1 MAIRASE
8 QDSFVG
14 SDLGHYRIVEK
25 IGAGGMGEVYR
36 ARDEHLARD
45 VAIKVL
51 PPGTLIDESARKHFH
66 KEAVIL
72 SQLNH
77 PNVATIHDFDTQQG
91 EDFIVME
98 YIPGIT
104 LSAKVAGR
112 PLPEKE
118 VPGLGV
124 ELAEGLSAAHVQGI
138 VHCDLKPSNLRIT
151 IGGRLKILDFGLA
164 KLRFPVMATA
174 TTESLSETPAFAGTL
189 PYMAPEQLLGGEI
202 DARTDIYA
210 AGSVLYEM
218 STGQRPFAEVERSQL
233 IGAILRKPPRPPTAL
248 NPRLSPELERIV
260 GKCLQ
265 KDPNNR
271 YQTAR
276 ELAIDLKR
284 VARGDTPIT
293 APVPRR
299 FRRPGTSFFA
309 VVLAVLVSLLV
320 VPATRHRVA
329 SQAVAAWYRIT
340 GQVGLAVPA
349 ITEKDSILVTDF
361 SNRTGDPVLDG
372 TLRKAVALDLDQS
385 PYLNVVS
392 DRKVAEALK
401 RMGRDPEEKLTPELG
416 TDLCQRNGIK
426 ALLVGSIDNIGNYSL
441 LTMQVINAASGEVL
455 AEDHRQA
462 SRKEEVLSL
471 VDQAGSELRKRLGES
486 LTSIQRF
493 EKPLPEATTR
503 SLEALRAFAL
513 GDTKH
518 DSAYE
523 IEAIGL
529 YKRALELDPNFALAW
544 ARLAS
549 VYRNLGDQADAEDA
563 ARHAYALKDRVSER
577 ERLYILAKSS
587 DLTKKRTALELYRS
601 IYPRDPTPYVNL
613 SELDTDQQA
622 EKDLLDALR
631 LDPGTAVAY
640 GDLAEIYA
648 ARGSMAKAMATCREG
663 LGRVSGSPTLAA
675 SCYEVALAAQEPAS
689 LQEITA
695 TLNASAG
702 GRVFL
707 AEVERDRTFAKGQVQ
722 RSREKNERLLE
733 ALRDYHLPSL
743 VLSKLLPYTRLQL
756 AAGYKIRVS
765 EQLRAYPGLAARS
778 LAALLASAEA
788 GEPQAA
794 GRMKSEAL
802 ENSNDPF
809 GPYADALMAF
819 RRGQLPRALA
829 LFRNTNE
836 LRDPFVFWYRG
847 STSLR
852 GHQFAQATAD
862 FDKLLEGAKP
872 IASLSPWASF
882 AHIGLARCLAEERKG
897 PEARAEYEKA
907 FDLWKDADSDIPL
920 LQQARAEYAKVH

>member
-1 MAIRASE
+1 MASRTSD
-8 QDSFVG
+8 QGFLVG
-14 SDLGHYRIVEK
+14 SELGHYRIVEK

-36 ARDEHLARD
+36 ARDEHLTRD

-51 PPGTLIDESARKHFH
+51 PSGTLTDASARKHFH
-66 KEAVIL
+66 KEALIL

-77 PNVATIHDFDTQQG
+77 PNIATIHDFDTQQG
-91 EDFIVME
+91 VDFLVME

-104 LSAKVAGR
+104 LSEKVAGR

-118 VPGLGV
+118 VLRLGV
-124 ELAEGLSAAHVQGI
+124 QLAEGLSAAHEHGVI
-138 VHCDLKPSNLRIT
+138 HRDLKPGNLRVT
-151 IGGRLKILDFGLA
+151 SDGRLKILDFGLA
-164 KLRFPVMATA
+164 KLWHPVTDSAS
-174 TTESLSETPAFAGTL
+174 TESLSETQAMAGTL
-189 PYMAPEQLLGGEI
+189 PYMAPEQLLGEAI
-202 DARTDIYA
+202 DTRTDIHA

-218 STGQRPFAEVERSQL
+218 ATGQRPFAEVERSQL
-233 IGAILRKPPRPPTAL
+233 IGAILHRPPRPPTAL
-248 NPRLSPELERIV
+248 NPRLSPELERII
-260 GKCLQ
+260 GRCLE
-265 KDPNNR
+265 KDPDSR

-276 ELAIDLKR
+276 ELAIHQER
-284 VARGDTPIT
+284 VARGDAPLP
-293 APVPRR
+293 APVSRPR
-299 FRRPGTSFFA
+299 FRRTAISFFA
-309 VVLAVLVSLLV
+309 ALLAALVVLLV
-320 VPATRHRVA
+320 VPATRHRIA
-329 SQAVAAWYRIT
+329 
-340 GQVGLAVPA
+340 GQPRLAVSP
-349 ITEKDSILVTDF
+349 ITEKDYLLVTDF
-361 SNRTGDPVLDG
+361 SNRTGDPVFDG

-392 DRKVAEALK
+392 DRKLAGALK

-416 TDLCQRNGIK
+416 TDLCQRDGVK
-426 ALLVGSIDNIGNYSL
+426 ALLVGSIDNIGNDYL
-441 LTMQVINAASGEVL
+441 LGMQVIDAASGEVL

-462 SRKEEVLSL
+462 SRKEDVLSM
-471 VDQAGSELRKRLGES
+471 VDQAGSKLRKRLGES
-486 LTSIQRF
+486 LASIHRF

-513 GDTKH
+513 GDANH
-518 DSAYE
+518 FSAYE

-601 IYPRDPTPYVNL
+601 TYPRDPTPYVNL

-631 LDPGTAVAY
+631 LDPGAAVAY

-663 LGRVSGSPTLAA
+663 LSRVSGSPQLAA
-675 SCYEVALAAQEPAS
+675 HCYEVALEAQDQVS

-702 GRVFL
+702 GRTFL
-707 AEVERDRTFAKGQVQ
+707 AEMERDRAFAQGQVQ

-743 VLSKLLPYTRLQL
+743 VLSKLLPYTRLQF
-756 AAGYKIRVS
+756 AAGYKIPVS

-778 LAALLASAEA
+778 LPALLASAEA
-788 GEPQAA
+788 GEPQAG

-802 ENSNDPF
+802 EDSNDPF
-809 GPYADALMAF
+809 GPYVDALLAF

-829 LFRNTNE
+829 LFRNTKE

-847 STSLR
+847 SISLSA
-852 GHQFAQATAD
+852 HQYAQATAD

-872 IASLSPWASF
+872 TAPLYPWAAF
-882 AHIGLARCLAEERKG
+882 AHIGLARCLAEARKG
-897 PEARAEYEKA
+897 TEARAEYEKA
-907 FDLWKDADSDIPL
+907 FALWKDADSDIPL